1 MRTAKICITE
11 QSAILAKHRLELNSR
26 NSHSKTRHDP
36 AELEKSVSYTPPPTL
51 VGIVQRKKKVIN
63 AKYRKGWFGVECC
76 VSAYFGQAGWHA
88 LNPKEILGRVDV
100 VT

>member
-11 QSAILAKHRLELNSR
+11 QSAILAKHRLEPNSR

-36 AELEKSVSYTPPPTL
+36 AELGKSVSYTPPPTL

-63 AKYRKGWFGVECC
+63 AKYRKG
-76 VSAYFGQAGWHA
+76 
-88 LNPKEILGRVDV
+88 
-100 VT
+100 